1 VSLRH
6 RAHID
11 GLRAVAVIPVAL
23 FHAHFAF
30 ARGGFVGVDVFF
42 VISGFLICSLIHE
55 ELANGEFSILRFY
68 ERRCRRILPA
78 LFAMFVGTSVL
89 GALWLMPPD
98 LVGFG
103 RSLLSSVLFVSN
115 IYFWKDSGYFDG
127 AAEFKPLLHTWSLS
141 VEEQF
146 YLVVPYLLVGISV
159 FFRKRYL
166 SILLPIALGSLVLS
180 NWAVS
185 HAPNA
190 AFYLLPTRFW
200 EILMGGLLAVSGVQ
214 GPSDRRLRQGFS
226 VLGLVGILGAIA
238 SYSDETRF
246 PGLKALLPCAGAALI
261 LYAGM
266 ASKPAAGELGGRSER
281 DATWVSRLL
290 GSPPLAFVGKIS
302 YSLYLWHWP
311 LFALYRYR
319 VARELTLL
327 EALSLLALSTALAT
341 LSWHFVEK
349 PFRNA
354 AGGLG
359 RRLIF
364 RAAAAGALVMA
375 TFAGTAMA
383 TGGLPSRTPGFERI
397 VPPGQ
402 NEYDTGG
409 AGTCFLDDN
418 QTFADW
424 GGERCFVTRGRG
436 PNVLLWGDSFAAHY
450 VPGLAHQ
457 ADHVQADILQYTLS
471 ACPPVFSFDTLSNPA
486 CRAFNDHVVDVIAQ
500 YEIQGVVISSRWDY
514 AFRRHVEPDQIAA
527 TVARLRQLGVAV
539 HVIGQSPLFGNQVQT
554 LFAQAGG
561 SQNQAEAWGHV
572 SFGADLNR
580 KLAELMPSGA
590 VFIDP
595 LERLCHWPSCPY
607 RQAGLFMMCDE
618 GHFSAHGSELAVASY
633 FPYFDRR

>member
-6 RAHID
+6 RADID
-11 GLRAVAVIPVAL
+11 GLRAVAVLPVAL

-30 ARGGFVGVDVFF
+30 ASGGFVGVDVFF
-42 VISGFLICSLIHE
+42 VISGFLICSLIAE
-55 ELANGEFSILRFY
+55 ELAQGEFSILRFY

-78 LFAMFVGTSVL
+78 LFAMFVGTSAL

-146 YLVVPYLLVGISV
+146 YLVVPYLLLGISV

-166 SILLPIALGSLVLS
+166 TILLPVALGSLALS

-200 EILMGGLLAVSGVQ
+200 EILMGGLLAVSGVS
-214 GPSDRRLRQGFS
+214 GPADRRLRQALAA
-226 VLGLVGILGAIA
+226 LGLAGILGAIA
-238 SYSDETRF
+238 YYSEETRF
-246 PGLKALLPCAGAALI
+246 PGLKALLPCAGAALV

-266 ASKPAAGELGGRSER
+266 GPAAAAGSRAPAPR
-281 DATWVSRLL
+281 DATLVSRLL
-290 GSPPLAFVGKIS
+290 GSRPLAFVGKIS

-319 VARELTLL
+319 LARELTLL
-327 EALSLLALSTALAT
+327 ESLVILGLSFALAT
-341 LSWHFVEK
+341 ASWHFVEK
-349 PFRNA
+349 PFRHA
-354 AGGLG
+354 ASGLD

-375 TFAGTAMA
+375 SFAGTAMA

-402 NEYDTGG
+402 NEYDSGG
-409 AGTCFLDDN
+409 AGACFLDDN

-450 VPGLAHQ
+450 VPGIKHQ
-457 ADHVQADILQYTLS
+457 AAHVHADILQYTLS

-486 CRAFNDHVVDVIAQ
+486 CRAFNDHVLEVIAAYQ
-500 YEIQGVVISSRWDY
+500 VRGVVISSRWDY
-514 AFRRHVEPDQIAA
+514 AFRRHVEPSQIAE
-527 TVARLRQLGVAV
+527 TVARLQQLGVAV
-539 HVIGQSPLFGNQVQT
+539 
-554 LFAQAGG
+554 
-561 SQNQAEAWGHV
+561 
-572 SFGADLNR
+572 
-580 KLAELMPSGA
+580 
-590 VFIDP
+590 
-595 LERLCHWPSCPY
+595 RLCRLPSCPY

-618 GHFSAHGSELAVASY
+618 GHFSARGSEIAVASY
-633 FPYFDRR
+633 FPYFDGR